1 MLLFYDFEVFKYDW
15 LVVFIDRISGKV
27 YKFHNDVEALREF
40 LHLGNILIGFN
51 NYNYDDIILTA
62 LIHDRYSNIDLY
74 NLSQAIVTK
83 NTKVLYKLKA
93 RAKNIVS
100 FDCMQELQM
109 GVSLKSIECNLGVSI
124 KESNVPWDL
133 DRPLNEQELE
143 DVFNYCE
150 YDVRNTE
157 KVYELRKDYFQAKV
171 DIVKEFKINPYNIK
185 KTRSHLASQVLK
197 ASQKNLPRGAALDRL
212 NLSYVNKINWNNI
225 PAALKLFYDSIIKD
239 FKNGMSYLTLEKLKL
254 SLDIAGVTHTF
265 GFGGVHGALVAFKT
279 KQKILYLDVSSY
291 YPSLMIVYHFLSRAC
306 ESPELYKNLYDTRFT
321 LKKAK
326 ELKEYIYKIL
336 LNASYGATKDKY
348 SEMFDPLQANN
359 ICVNGQIILVDLI
372 QRVKDYT
379 TLVQSNTDGIML
391 TYNDSDYNKIM
402 EIIKVWEDNY
412 NLKLGQKILTELYQR
427 DVNNYIYKTADGK
440 ISGKGIFKNWD
451 IGTINFESNS
461 LSVVA
466 IALKRYYLDNI
477 SIKDTIN
484 YLLDN
489 NILTPFQ
496 LVAKKSNKYDGLAV
510 FNSDSREYITLNHK
524 VNRVFASVLTTWGKL
539 YKITNVGGAFKYDKY
554 TNTPNNIYIHN
565 DDLKSMNK
573 SVIDKN
579 WYISLC
585 ESYLIENQKIK
596 KDKVIIDNSQ
606 LELFDLFDVLEA

>member
-1 MLLFYDFEVFKYDW
+1 MLFFYDFEVFKYDW
-15 LVVFIDRISGKV
+15 LVVFIERISGKI

-62 LIHDRYSNIDLY
+62 LVHDRYSTIDLY
-74 NLSQAIVTK
+74 NLSQAIITK
-83 NTKVLYKLKA
+83 NTKVPYKLKA

-109 GVSLKSIECNLGVSI
+109 GVSLKAIECNLGVSI

-133 DRPLNEQELE
+133 DRSLTKQELE

-150 YDVRNTE
+150 YDVRNTK
-157 KVYELRKDYFQAKV
+157 KVYELRIDYFQAKA
-171 DIVKEFKINPYNIK
+171 DIVEEFKIDPYSIK

-197 ASQKNLPRGAALDRL
+197 ASQKNLPRAAGLDRL
-212 NLSYVNKINWNNI
+212 NISYVNKINWNNI
-225 PAALKLFYDSIIKD
+225 PATLKLFYDSIIKD

-254 SLDIAGVTHTF
+254 SLDIAGVTHNF
-265 GFGGVHGALVAFKT
+265 GFGGVHGSLVAFKT

-291 YPSLMIVYHFLSRAC
+291 YPSLMIAYNFLSRAC
-306 ESPELYKNLYDTRFT
+306 ESPELYKNLYDTRFA

-348 SEMFDPLQANN
+348 SAMFDPLQANN
-359 ICVNGQIILVDLI
+359 ICINGQIILVDLI
-372 QRVKDYT
+372 QRLKDYT

-402 EIIKVWEDNY
+402 EITKSWENNY

-427 DVNNYIYKTADGK
+427 DVNNYIYKTANGK
-440 ISGKGIFKNWD
+440 ISGKGMFKNWD
-451 IGTINFESNS
+451 INKINFESNS

-477 SIKDTIN
+477 SIKDTID

-510 FNSDSREYITLNHK
+510 LNNDTREYIILDHK
-524 VNRVFASVLTTWGKL
+524 VNRVFASVLKTWGKL
-539 YKITNVGGAFKYDKY
+539 YKITKIGETFKYDKY
-554 TNTPNNIYIHN
+554 TNTPDNIYIHN
-565 DDLKSMNK
+565 DNLESMNK
-573 SVIDKN
+573 SLIDKN
-579 WYISLC
+579 WYINLC

-596 KDKVIIDNSQ
+596 KGKVTIDNDQ
-606 LELFDLFDVLEA
+606 LALFDLFDILAG